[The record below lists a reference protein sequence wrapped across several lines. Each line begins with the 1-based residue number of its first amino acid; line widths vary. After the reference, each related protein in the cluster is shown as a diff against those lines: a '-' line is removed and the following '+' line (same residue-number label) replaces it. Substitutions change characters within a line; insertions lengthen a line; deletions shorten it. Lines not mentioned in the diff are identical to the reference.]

1 MSTREGSRNAAT
13 TVVILASL
21 RFSRLPTN
29 LSHRVLSPILKVRWT
44 KGLTWQD
51 YNSKG
56 VHAQAGHYNTEP
68 VWACAMNGHMIQ
80 ERE

>member
-13 TVVILASL
+13 RVVILASPS
-21 RFSRLPTN
+21 FSRLPT
-29 LSHRVLSPILKVRWT
+29 SHRVLSLILKVKWT

-56 VHAQAGHYNTEP
+56 
-68 VWACAMNGHMIQ
+68 HMLRLGIIYRTSLGMCN
-80 ERE
+80 EWSYDTGKGMM